1 MMWKEIIERKRWIIM
16 VPIVMVILLL
26 ISLEVYVDIKS
37 QKIDEEYG
45 VHYMP
50 YRDDID
56 SIGSDICF
64 DVTAIGAEY
73 GEIDFTYGN
82 MIYSFLGEINK
93 YVDILQ
99 KMQTIAGEMEYN
111 ENLEKTDEVIVPTEA
126 NGISTNLTEWKQ
138 MLQMNGIQWN
148 FIENAGMYMWRSRYR
163 YYFAKEESR
172 DIIFLLRCDQ
182 FIIETR
188 IYQKSSKVMGYE
200 MRWFQIVKENKYGT
214 RHS

>member
-1 MMWKEIIERKRWIIM
+1 
-16 VPIVMVILLL
+16 
-26 ISLEVYVDIKS
+26 
-37 QKIDEEYG
+37 
-45 VHYMP
+45 MP

-126 NGISTNLTEWKQ
+126 NGISTNLTEWKHC
-138 MLQMNGIQWN
+138 LL
-148 FIENAGMYMWRSRYR
+148 YTSP
-163 YYFAKEESR
+163 SPR
-172 DIIFLLRCDQ
+172 DR
-182 FIIETR
+182 
-188 IYQKSSKVMGYE
+188 G
-200 MRWFQIVKENKYGT
+200 
-214 RHS
+214 

>member
-1 MMWKEIIERKRWIIM
+1 MGKEMIEKKKWIIM

-26 ISLEVYVDIKS
+26 ISLGVYVDIKS
-37 QKIDEEYG
+37 QK
-45 VHYMP
+45 
-50 YRDDID
+50 
-56 SIGSDICF
+56 
-64 DVTAIGAEY
+64 
-73 GEIDFTYGN
+73 IDFTYGN

-172 DIIFLLRCDQ
+172 DIFFLLRCDQ

-214 RHS
+214 GHS

>member
-1 MMWKEIIERKRWIIM
+1 MYKR
-16 VPIVMVILLL
+16 
-26 ISLEVYVDIKS
+26 
-37 QKIDEEYG
+37 Q
-45 VHYMP
+45 
-50 YRDDID
+50 
-56 SIGSDICF
+56 
-64 DVTAIGAEY
+64 
-73 GEIDFTYGN
+73 
-82 MIYSFLGEINK
+82 
-93 YVDILQ
+93 VDILQ

-172 DIIFLLRCDQ
+172 DIFFLLRCDQ

>member
-73 GEIDFTYGN
+73 GEIDFSSDN
-82 MIYSFLGEINK
+82 IPL
-93 YVDILQ
+93 L
-99 KMQTIAGEMEYN
+99 AH
-111 ENLEKTDEVIVPTEA
+111 L
-126 NGISTNLTEWKQ
+126 
-138 MLQMNGIQWN
+138 
-148 FIENAGMYMWRSRYR
+148 
-163 YYFAKEESR
+163 
-172 DIIFLLRCDQ
+172 FLLLVHIAT
-182 FIIETR
+182 FPVLHLSLTF
-188 IYQKSSKVMGYE
+188 V
-200 MRWFQIVKENKYGT
+200 
-214 RHS
+214 